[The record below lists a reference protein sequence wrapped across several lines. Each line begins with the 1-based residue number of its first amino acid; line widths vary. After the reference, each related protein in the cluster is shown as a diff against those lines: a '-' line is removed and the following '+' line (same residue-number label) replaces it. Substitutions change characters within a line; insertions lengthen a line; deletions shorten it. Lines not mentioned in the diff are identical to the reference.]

1 MKTLSECLK
10 EYIESIK
17 IEDMVIP
24 YNVFQEII
32 DPKFKD
38 KIIFEEIKNSKLY
51 LKAVHPSYKQLFKMQ
66 ENQFLKE
73 IQEKLSDYDIKK
85 IVYKN

>member
-17 IEDMVIP
+17 IENKVIP
-24 YNVFQEII
+24 YNVFQETI

-66 ENQFLKE
+66 EKEFLKE

-85 IVYKN
+85 IIYKN